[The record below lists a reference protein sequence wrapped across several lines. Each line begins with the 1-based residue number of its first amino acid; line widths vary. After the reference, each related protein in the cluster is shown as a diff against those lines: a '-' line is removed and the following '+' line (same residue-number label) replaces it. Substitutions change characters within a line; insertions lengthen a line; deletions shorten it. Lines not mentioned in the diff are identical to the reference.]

1 MLAFLR
7 LVVFGFLILSVIYLV
22 VSLWSRATRR
32 RKLEQEW
39 EASDRPGDKETYVS
53 EGMAQYEQSLRRK
66 LILLIY
72 VVPVVA
78 IAAIIYVTNFM

>member
-32 RKLEQEW
+32 SKLEQEW
-39 EASDRPGDKETYVS
+39 QASGRPGDKDTYITQ
-53 EGMAQYEQSLRRK
+53 GMAQYERSLRRK

-72 VVPVVA
+72 IVPVVA